1 VGGGPVHSDARRE
14 VMEAGSSG
22 GRAMVIR
29 ESEGFGTAGRRG
41 QDPTLRPATIVDPA
55 TVRVAFA
62 YLACATFRLLVGTAA
77 GLLDAIKLNWPD
89 VLAVP
94 WLSFGRV
101 RPVHTNTV
109 FWGWSSMGLVGLALY
124 VVARTSRAPL
134 WSPTLSHVSLAL
146 WNLAAAAG
154 LVTLSLGVT
163 RGPQEYR
170 EWVWPVAVLFAAGL
184 MLNGVNAYMTVA
196 TRTIPEIYISNWYI
210 LGAFCF
216 LTILFGTGYMPFYQH
231 GLGNVVIQGYYMHTA
246 VGMWFTM
253 LSLGISYYAIP
264 RILGRPI
271 YSYALGVLGFW
282 TNILFY
288 TLIGAHHFIFSP
300 VPWWLQ
306 TTAILFS
313 VGMMVPVWAGGCNLL
328 LTFRGASAVLQRSF
342 AAPFLLAGI
351 VAYVLV
357 STQGTLEA
365 FRTANL
371 YWHFTNFTVG
381 HSHLSMYGFVAFVI
395 WGAVYGLLPRL
406 TGSEPNTILVGMHF
420 WLALVGYIIYV
431 ISLSIAGSLQGLSWV
446 AGEAFIRSVEAAEPL
461 WLWRTAGGVLMV
473 ASHLGFAVNVWAM
486 RTRRPLALTP
496 APPAAEAAR

>member
-1 VGGGPVHSDARRE
+1 
-14 VMEAGSSG
+14 MEAGSSG

-62 YLACATFRLLVGTAA
+62 YLACATFWLLVGTAA

>member
-1 VGGGPVHSDARRE
+1 
-14 VMEAGSSG
+14 
-22 GRAMVIR
+22 MVL
-29 ESEGFGTAGRRG
+29 RRG
-41 QDPTLRPATIVDPA
+41 QDPTLRPSAIADPA
-55 TVRVAFA
+55 TVRVTFE
-62 YLACATFRLLVGTAA
+62 YLACATFWLLVGTGA
-77 GLLDAIKLNWPD
+77 GLLDALKLNWPD
-89 VLAVP
+89 ALAVP

-101 RPVHTNTV
+101 RPVHTNTL
-109 FWGWSSMGLVGLALY
+109 FWGWSSMALVGLALY

-134 WSPTLSHVSLAL
+134 WSPAHSRRSLAL
-146 WNLAAAAG
+146 WPAAAAPG

-170 EWVWPVAVLFAAGL
+170 EWVWPVALLFAAGL
-184 MLNGVNAYMTVA
+184 VLNGVNAYMTA
-196 TRTIPEIYISNWYI
+196 STRAIPEFYISNWYI

-216 LTILFGTGYMPFYQH
+216 LAILFTAGYIPLYER

-253 LSLGISYYAIP
+253 LSLGVSYYAIP

-313 VGMMVPVWAGGCNLL
+313 VGMMVPVWAGGGNLL
-328 LTFRGASAVLQRSF
+328 LTFRGTSGVLQRSY

-365 FRTANL
+365 FRTANV

-381 HSHLSMYGFVAFVI
+381 HSHLSMYGFVSFVI
-395 WGAVYGLLPRL
+395 WGAAYGLVPRL
-406 TGSEPNTILVGMHF
+406 TGSEPNPILVGIHF
-420 WLALVGYIIYV
+420 WLALVGYVVYV
-431 ISLSIAGSLQGLSWV
+431 VAISIAGVLQGFAWV
-446 AGEAFIRSVEAAEPL
+446 AGEAFIRSVEAAQPM

-473 ASHLGFAVNVWAM
+473 ASHLVFAVNLWAM
-486 RTRRPLALTP
+486 RPKRAIAATP
-496 APPAAEAAR
+496 AAPAVEASA

>member
-1 VGGGPVHSDARRE
+1 MVQRR
-14 VMEAGSSG
+14 V
-22 GRAMVIR
+22 
-29 ESEGFGTAGRRG
+29 
-41 QDPTLRPATIVDPA
+41 QDPTLRPSAIADPA
-55 TVRVAFA
+55 TVRVAFE
-62 YLACATFRLLVGTAA
+62 YLACSTFWLLVGTAA
-77 GLLDAIKLNWPD
+77 GLLDALKLNWPD

-101 RPVHTNTV
+101 RAVHTNTV
-109 FWGWSSMGLVGLALY
+109 FWGWTSMALVGLALY

-134 WSPTLSHVSLAL
+134 WSPALSRISLAL
-146 WNLAAAAG
+146 WNAAAAAG
-154 LVTLSLGVT
+154 LVTVSVGVT

-170 EWVWPVAVLFAAGL
+170 EWVWPVAVIFAAGL
-184 MLNGVNAYMTVA
+184 VLNGLNAYMTA
-196 TRTIPEIYISNWYI
+196 AARTIPEFYVSNWYI

-216 LTILFGTGYMPFYQH
+216 LTIIFTAGYVPLYQH

-253 LSLGISYYAIP
+253 LSLGIAYYVVP
-264 RILGRPI
+264 RVLGRPI

-328 LTFRGASAVLQRSF
+328 LTFQGTSAVLQRSY

-351 VAYVLV
+351 VAYILV
-357 STQGTLEA
+357 STQGTVEA
-365 FRTANL
+365 FRTANI

-395 WGAVYGLLPRL
+395 WGATYGLLPRL
-406 TGSEPNTILVGMHF
+406 TGSEPNPILVGIHF
-420 WLALVGYIIYV
+420 WLALVGYVIYV
-431 ISLSIAGSLQGLSWV
+431 VSISIAGVLQGFAWV
-446 AGEAFIRSVEAAEPL
+446 AGQAFIRSVEAAEPM
-461 WLWRTAGGVLMV
+461 WLWRTAGGVLMA
-473 ASHLGFAVNVWAM
+473 ASHLVFAVNIWAM
-486 RTRRPLALTP
+486 RPGRVSIGVAA
-496 APPAAEAAR
+496 APTIKVSA

>member
-1 VGGGPVHSDARRE
+1 MARRR
-14 VMEAGSSG
+14 VK
-22 GRAMVIR
+22 
-29 ESEGFGTAGRRG
+29 
-41 QDPTLRPATIVDPA
+41 DPTLRPSAIADPA
-55 TVRVAFA
+55 TVRVAFE
-62 YLACATFRLLVGTAA
+62 YVACATFWLLVGTAA
-77 GLLDAIKLNWPD
+77 GLLDALKLNWPD

-101 RPVHTNTV
+101 RPIHTNTV
-109 FWGWSSMGLVGLALY
+109 FWGWSSMALVGLALY

-134 WSPTLSHVSLAL
+134 WSPTLSRISLAF
-146 WNLAAAAG
+146 WNAAVVAG
-154 LVTLSLGVT
+154 LVTLSVGVT

-170 EWVWPVAVLFAAGL
+170 EWVWPVAALFAAGVV
-184 MLNGVNAYMTVA
+184 LNGVNAYMTVA
-196 TRTIPEIYISNWYI
+196 ARTIPEFYISNWYI

-216 LTILFGTGYMPFYQH
+216 MTILFTTAYVPLYQH

-253 LSLGISYYAIP
+253 LSLGIAYYAIP

-300 VPWWLQ
+300 VSWWLQ

-328 LTFRGASAVLQRSF
+328 LTFRGASAVLQRSY
-342 AAPFLLAGI
+342 AAPFLLSGI
-351 VAYVLV
+351 VAYILV

-365 FRTANL
+365 FRTANI

-381 HSHLSMYGFVAFVI
+381 HSHAAMYGFIAFI
-395 WGAVYGLLPRL
+395 AWGAVYGLLPRL
-406 TGSEPNTILVGMHF
+406 TGREPSPLAVGVHF
-420 WLALVGYIIYV
+420 WLALVGVLTYV
-431 ISLSIAGSLQGLSWV
+431 ISISVAGVLQGFAWV
-446 AGEAFIRSVEAAEPL
+446 AGQSFIASVIAAEPM
-461 WLWRTAGGVLMV
+461 WLWRTIGGLLMV
-473 ASHLGFAVNVWAM
+473 SSHVVFAVNVWAM
-486 RTRRPLALTP
+486 RPGRTLTATP
-496 APPAAEAAR
+496 AAPAVEASA